1 MTANMVQYDAEDS
14 ARFTGDR
21 DLKLV
26 RELNPELQ
34 SFKTWLAQHKDTLK
48 AVVN

>member
-1 MTANMVQYDAEDS
+1 MFQFYAEDS
-14 ARFTGDR
+14 ERFTGDR

-34 SFKTWLAQHKDTLK
+34 SFETWLTLHKDEVK
-48 AVVN
+48 ATTN